1 MHRGVSGGVTCS
13 ATGSALGRM
22 HSFLDEGVIFMDDG
36 LLDAAHRVLFAV
48 VGQKQQEYPFLA
60 QLREFLK
67 QYVEA
72 RPAVAGAEVPSLSER
87 AGLVCSRCV
96 DYTASRRAALGPFA
110 LYDAYRDAVMRA
122 GGLVHARV
130 DLDLLFRVVPAD
142 WAPIV
147 AAMISEGPEAAAA
160 RAQTAVYDFSLQS
173 VHANRRR
180 GAGRRSASSVK
191 LAVVEARRLFDVA
204 YRLRG
209 LPACECWTYV
219 PEIELPQMPRGGYEV
234 LAPRI
239 EVVRGAL
246 HAMTC
251 DIQTR
256 LGVSALEEEL
266 AAIDALSDHAMFT
279 SGLWRPMRDRLLLVL
294 MILTGGRKSAIAR
307 LRREDY
313 IPDYVGPAP
322 DCRRGAALDLR
333 PQKGK
338 HRDEVRRKP
347 IPRQAALVVDSYLR
361 LIDRWLAGQEQPPAV
376 PSMPLL
382 VAMPGQRHVQP
393 SWIHVRAAGKIGG
406 QRPLVVRDP
415 RQLPKHVTPE
425 EAPYCGYTPHE
436 FRHLAN
442 QIAEGAGRIFNERY
456 PATGGEVNP
465 PIPYYAAAL
474 LDNGG
479 AERDMRALYGD
490 RKAPAMIEVIAGRA
504 TEIGWEI
511 LTTGV
516 GLRKRPNVEAYEQE
530 LIRLRRIEDEERRLE
545 QAAHRLQAKHARPG
559 PLPALPAGEMGE
571 TNRLEVIMRRQEDL
585 IALVEELKRR
595 AVGGLGDNPPA
606 RAAFTAEGRHDQEAG
621 PLPAGSGDVVGGGGH
636 RSPGC
641 GEDRLGSDRQGQAR
655 QAPDAR
661 RECFCGAGLADVS
674 RVLRDHRSPSAL
686 DTHTLGEGR
695 TPPGKTRPASVGA
708 RLGARRRHTRH
719 ELSAD
724 LGARRQRHVL
734 AHPPAPGR
742 ARKHTLA
749 LAAGAGLDHQGRR
762 AHATVPY
769 AYLRLG
775 ARRRGA
781 ADGVI
786 SSAACR
792 R

>member
-1 MHRGVSGGVTCS
+1 VHPGVSGRVTS
-13 ATGSALGRM
+13 AATGGALGRM

-48 VGQKQQEYPFLA
+48 VGQKQQEYPFLV

-72 RPAVAGAEVPSLSER
+72 RPVVVGAEVPSLSEHP
-87 AGLVCSRCV
+87 GLVCSRCF
-96 DYTASRRAALGPFA
+96 DDTASRRAALGPFA

-142 WAPIV
+142 WVSIV

-209 LPACECWTYV
+209 LSACERWTYV

-246 HAMTC
+246 QAMTC
-251 DIQTR
+251 DIQSR
-256 LGVSALEEEL
+256 LGVGALEEEL

-361 LIDRWLAGQEQPPAV
+361 LVDRWLAGQEQPPAV

-442 QIAEGAGRIFNERY
+442 QIAEGAGRIFNERH

-490 RKAPAMIEVIAGRA
+490 RKAPAMLEVVAGRA

-545 QAAHRLQAKHARPG
+545 QAAQRLQAKHARPG
-559 PLPALPAGEMGE
+559 PLPALPAGEMGQ

-585 IALVEELKRR
+585 IALVEELKGELLEGSAITHQLVQLSRQKADTIKKLDLYR
-595 AVGGLGDNPPA
+595 LDQGTWLAVADTDPPGAEKIDWEAIDKGKLGKPLMPVEGASAVRDWLTFREFCEIIDLQARSTLTRWAKGEHLPA
-606 RAAFTAEGRHDQEAG
+606 RRDRRPWEPEWVPVDDTLGTNYRRIWVPGVNEAFWRT
-621 PLPAGSGDVVGGGGH
+621 
-636 RSPGC
+636 
-641 GEDRLGSDRQGQAR
+641 RL
-655 QAPDAR
+655 R
-661 RECFCGAGLADVS
+661 REELANTLSHWPQEQGWTTKDGEPTPRCLTPICVS
-674 RVLRDHRSPSAL
+674 A
-686 DTHTLGEGR
+686 
-695 TPPGKTRPASVGA
+695 PAA
-708 RLGARRRHTRH
+708 
-719 ELSAD
+719 
-724 LGARRQRHVL
+724 Q
-734 AHPPAPGR
+734 
-742 ARKHTLA
+742 
-749 LAAGAGLDHQGRR
+749 LAA
-762 AHATVPY
+762 
-769 AYLRLG
+769 
-775 ARRRGA
+775 
-781 ADGVI
+781 
-786 SSAACR
+786 
-792 R
+792 

>member
-1 MHRGVSGGVTCS
+1 
-13 ATGSALGRM
+13 M

-72 RPAVAGAEVPSLSER
+72 RPVVGGAEVPSLSER
-87 AGLVCSRCV
+87 PGLVCSRCF
-96 DYTASRRAALGPFA
+96 DDTARRRAALGPFA

-130 DLDLLFRVVPAD
+130 DLDLMFRAVPAD
-142 WAPIV
+142 WVPIV

-209 LPACECWTYV
+209 LPACERWTYV

-246 HAMTC
+246 QAMTC
-251 DIQTR
+251 DIQQR
-256 LGVSALEEEL
+256 LRVGMLEEEL

-347 IPRQAALVVDSYLR
+347 IPRRAALVVDSYLR
-361 LIDRWLAGQEQPPAV
+361 LIDRWLGGRDQLPAV

-393 SWIHVRAAGKIGG
+393 SWIHVRVAGKIGG

-425 EAPYCGYTPHE
+425 EALYCGYTPHE

-479 AERDMRALYGD
+479 AEQDMRALYGD
-490 RKAPAMIEVIAGRA
+490 RNAPAMLEVVAGRA

-545 QAAHRLQAKHARPG
+545 QAAQRLQAKHARPG
-559 PLPALPAGEMGE
+559 PLPALPAGEMGQ

-585 IALVEELKRR
+585 IALVEELKGELLEGSAITHQLVQLSRQKADTIKKLDLYR
-595 AVGGLGDNPPA
+595 LDQGTWLPVADTDPPGAEKIDWEAIDKGKLGKPLMPIEGASAVRDWLTFREFCEIID
-606 RAAFTAEGRHDQEAG
+606 
-621 PLPAGSGDVVGGGGH
+621 L
-636 RSPGC
+636 
-641 GEDRLGSDRQGQAR
+641 QAR
-655 QAPDAR
+655 STLTRWAKGEHLPPRRDRRPWEPDWVPVDDALGTNYRRIWVPGVNEAFWRTRLR
-661 RECFCGAGLADVS
+661 REELANTLSRWPREQGWTTKDGQPTPRCLTPICVS
-674 RVLRDHRSPSAL
+674 A
-686 DTHTLGEGR
+686 
-695 TPPGKTRPASVGA
+695 PAA
-708 RLGARRRHTRH
+708 QLTA
-719 ELSAD
+719 
-724 LGARRQRHVL
+724 
-734 AHPPAPGR
+734 
-742 ARKHTLA
+742 
-749 LAAGAGLDHQGRR
+749 
-762 AHATVPY
+762 
-769 AYLRLG
+769 
-775 ARRRGA
+775 
-781 ADGVI
+781 
-786 SSAACR
+786 
-792 R
+792 

>member
-1 MHRGVSGGVTCS
+1 MHQGVSGWVTCW
-13 ATGSALGRM
+13 ATGSGPGRM
-22 HSFLDEGVIFMDDG
+22 HSFLDKGVIFMDDG

-60 QLREFLK
+60 QMREFLK

-72 RPAVAGAEVPSLSER
+72 RPVVSGAEVPSLSER
-87 AGLVCSRCV
+87 AGFVCSRCF
-96 DYTASRRAALGPFA
+96 DDTASRRAALGPFA

-130 DLDLLFRVVPAD
+130 DLDLLFRVVPLD
-142 WAPIV
+142 WVPIV
-147 AAMISEGPEAAAA
+147 AAMISEGPEAATA

-180 GAGRRSASSVK
+180 GAGRRSAASVK

-204 YRLRG
+204 YRLRS
-209 LPACECWTYV
+209 LPACERWTYV

-246 HAMTC
+246 QAMTC
-251 DIQTR
+251 DIQKR
-256 LGVSALEEEL
+256 LGVGALKEEL
-266 AAIDALSDHAMFT
+266 AAIDALSNHAMFT

-313 IPDYVGPAP
+313 IPDYVGPPP

-361 LIDRWLAGQEQPPAV
+361 LIDRWLVGKDQSPAV

-382 VAMPGQRHVQP
+382 VAMPGWRYVQP
-393 SWIHVRAAGKIGG
+393 KWIHVRAAGKIGG

-490 RKAPAMIEVIAGRA
+490 RKAPAMIEVVAGRA
-504 TEIGWEI
+504 TEIGWGI
-511 LTTGV
+511 FDRG
-516 GLRKRPNVEAYEQE
+516 G
-530 LIRLRRIEDEERRLE
+530 
-545 QAAHRLQAKHARPG
+545 
-559 PLPALPAGEMGE
+559 
-571 TNRLEVIMRRQEDL
+571 
-585 IALVEELKRR
+585 IA
-595 AVGGLGDNPPA
+595 
-606 RAAFTAEGRHDQEAG
+606 
-621 PLPAGSGDVVGGGGH
+621 
-636 RSPGC
+636 
-641 GEDRLGSDRQGQAR
+641 
-655 QAPDAR
+655 
-661 RECFCGAGLADVS
+661 
-674 RVLRDHRSPSAL
+674 
-686 DTHTLGEGR
+686 
-695 TPPGKTRPASVGA
+695 
-708 RLGARRRHTRH
+708 
-719 ELSAD
+719 
-724 LGARRQRHVL
+724 
-734 AHPPAPGR
+734 
-742 ARKHTLA
+742 
-749 LAAGAGLDHQGRR
+749 
-762 AHATVPY
+762 
-769 AYLRLG
+769 
-775 ARRRGA
+775 
-781 ADGVI
+781 
-786 SSAACR
+786 
-792 R
+792 

>member
-1 MHRGVSGGVTCS
+1 MHRGVAAVVTFAAIGG
-13 ATGSALGRM
+13 ALGRM
-22 HSFLDEGVIFMDDG
+22 HSFLDRGVIVMDDG
-36 LLDAAHRVLFAV
+36 LLEAAHRVLFAV

-72 RPAVAGAEVPSLSER
+72 RPVVAGVEVPSLSER
-87 AGLVCSRCV
+87 PGLVCSRCF
-96 DYTASRRAALGPFA
+96 DDTARRRAVLPPFA

-130 DLDLLFRVVPAD
+130 DLDLLLRAIPAD
-142 WAPIV
+142 WVPIV

-180 GAGRRSASSVK
+180 GAGRRSAASVK
-191 LAVVEARRLFDVA
+191 LTVVEARRLFDVA
-204 YRLRG
+204 YRLRS
-209 LPACECWTYV
+209 LPACERWTYV

-246 HAMTC
+246 QAMTR
-251 DIQTR
+251 DIHDR
-256 LGVSALEEEL
+256 LGVGALEEEL
-266 AAIDALSDHAMFT
+266 AAINALSDHAMFT

-313 IPDYVGPAP
+313 IPDYVGPPP

-361 LIDRWLAGQEQPPAV
+361 LIDRWLVGKGQPPATA
-376 PSMPLL
+376 SMPLL
-382 VAMPGQRHVQP
+382 LAMPGWQHVQP

-415 RQLPKHVTPE
+415 RQLPKHVTAE

-442 QIAEGAGRIFNERY
+442 QIAEGAGRLFNERY

-490 RKAPAMIEVIAGRA
+490 RKAPAMLEVVAGRA

-516 GLRKRPNVEAYEQE
+516 GLRKRPDVEAYEQE
-530 LIRLRRIEDEERRLE
+530 LICLRRIEDEERRLE
-545 QAAHRLQAKHARPG
+545 QAAHRLQAKHARPSP
-559 PLPALPAGEMGE
+559 PLALPPGEVGE

-585 IALVEELKRR
+585 IALVEELKGELLEGSAITHQLVQLSRQKADTIKKLDLYR
-595 AVGGLGDNPPA
+595 LDQATWLPVADTDPPGAEKIDWEAIDKGKLGKPLMPVEGASAVRDWLTFREFCEIID
-606 RAAFTAEGRHDQEAG
+606 
-621 PLPAGSGDVVGGGGH
+621 L
-636 RSPGC
+636 
-641 GEDRLGSDRQGQAR
+641 QAR
-655 QAPDAR
+655 STLTRWAKGEHLPSRRDRRPWEPDWVPVDDTLGTNYRRIWVPGVNEAFWRTRLR
-661 RECFCGAGLADVS
+661 REELANTLSRWPREQGWTTKDGEPTPRCLTPICVS
-674 RVLRDHRSPSAL
+674 A
-686 DTHTLGEGR
+686 
-695 TPPGKTRPASVGA
+695 PAA
-708 RLGARRRHTRH
+708 AQ
-719 ELSAD
+719 LSA
-724 LGARRQRHVL
+724 
-734 AHPPAPGR
+734 
-742 ARKHTLA
+742 
-749 LAAGAGLDHQGRR
+749 
-762 AHATVPY
+762 
-769 AYLRLG
+769 
-775 ARRRGA
+775 
-781 ADGVI
+781 
-786 SSAACR
+786 
-792 R
+792 

>member
-1 MHRGVSGGVTCS
+1 
-13 ATGSALGRM
+13 M
-22 HSFLDEGVIFMDDG
+22 HSFLDQGVIFMDDG

-60 QLREFLK
+60 QMREFLK

-72 RPAVAGAEVPSLSER
+72 RPVVSGAEVPSLSER
-87 AGLVCSRCV
+87 AGFVCSRCF
-96 DYTASRRAALGPFA
+96 DDTASRRVALGPFA

-130 DLDLLFRVVPAD
+130 DLDLMFRAVPAD
-142 WAPIV
+142 WVPIV
-147 AAMISEGPEAAAA
+147 AAMISEGPEAATA

-180 GAGRRSASSVK
+180 GAGRRSAASVK

-209 LPACECWTYV
+209 LPACERWTYV

-246 HAMTC
+246 QAMTC

-256 LGVSALEEEL
+256 LGVSMLEEEF

-313 IPDYVGPAP
+313 IPDYVGPPP

-347 IPRQAALVVDSYLR
+347 VPRQAALVVDSYLR

-382 VAMPGQRHVQP
+382 VAMPGWRHVQP
-393 SWIHVRAAGKIGG
+393 KWIHVRVAGKIGG

-415 RQLPKHVTPE
+415 RQLPKHVTPG

-490 RKAPAMIEVIAGRA
+490 RKAPAMIEVVAGRA

-545 QAAHRLQAKHARPG
+545 QAAHRLQGKHARPG
-559 PLPALPAGEMGE
+559 PMPALPAGEMGQ

-585 IALVEELKRR
+585 IALVEELKGELLEGSAITHQLVQLSRQKADTIKKLDLYR
-595 AVGGLGDNPPA
+595 LDQGTWLAVADSDPPGAEKIDWEAIDKGKLGKPLMPVEDASAVRDWLTFREFCEIIDLQARSTLTRWAKGEHLPA
-606 RAAFTAEGRHDQEAG
+606 RRDRRPWEPDWVPVDDTLGTNYRRIW
-621 PLPAGSGDVVGGGGH
+621 V
-636 RSPGC
+636 PGIN
-641 GEDRLGSDRQGQAR
+641 ETFWRTRL
-655 QAPDAR
+655 R
-661 RECFCGAGLADVS
+661 REELANTLSRWPQEQGWTTKDGEPTPRCLTPICVS
-674 RVLRDHRSPSAL
+674 A
-686 DTHTLGEGR
+686 
-695 TPPGKTRPASVGA
+695 PAA
-708 RLGARRRHTRH
+708 
-719 ELSAD
+719 
-724 LGARRQRHVL
+724 Q
-734 AHPPAPGR
+734 
-742 ARKHTLA
+742 
-749 LAAGAGLDHQGRR
+749 LAA
-762 AHATVPY
+762 
-769 AYLRLG
+769 
-775 ARRRGA
+775 
-781 ADGVI
+781 
-786 SSAACR
+786 
-792 R
+792 

>member
-1 MHRGVSGGVTCS
+1 
-13 ATGSALGRM
+13 M
-22 HSFLDEGVIFMDDG
+22 HSFLDQGVIFMDDG

-60 QLREFLK
+60 QMREFLK

-72 RPAVAGAEVPSLSER
+72 RPVVSGVEVPSLSER
-87 AGLVCSRCV
+87 AGFVCSRCF
-96 DYTASRRAALGPFA
+96 DDTASRRAALGPFA

-130 DLDLLFRVVPAD
+130 DLDLLFRVVPLD
-142 WAPIV
+142 WVPIV
-147 AAMISEGPEAAAA
+147 AAMISEGPEAATA

-180 GAGRRSASSVK
+180 GAGRRSAASVK

-204 YRLRG
+204 YRLRS
-209 LPACECWTYV
+209 LPACERWTYV

-246 HAMTC
+246 QAMTC

-256 LGVSALEEEL
+256 LGVGALEEEL

-361 LIDRWLAGQEQPPAV
+361 LIDRWLAGKEQPPAG

-382 VAMPGQRHVQP
+382 VAMPGQRHLQP

-490 RKAPAMIEVIAGRA
+490 RKAPAMLEVVAGRA

-545 QAAHRLQAKHARPG
+545 QAAQRLQAKHARPG
-559 PLPALPAGEMGE
+559 PLPALPAGEMGQ

-585 IALVEELKRR
+585 IALVEELKGELLEGSAITHQLVQLSRQKADTIKKLDLYR
-595 AVGGLGDNPPA
+595 LDQGTWLAVADTDPPGAEKIDWEAIDKGKLGKPLMPVEGASAVRDWLTFREFCEIIDLQARSTLTRWAKGEHLPA
-606 RAAFTAEGRHDQEAG
+606 RRDRRPWEPDWVPVDDTLGTNYRRIW
-621 PLPAGSGDVVGGGGH
+621 V
-636 RSPGC
+636 PGVN
-641 GEDRLGSDRQGQAR
+641 DTFWRTRL
-655 QAPDAR
+655 R
-661 RECFCGAGLADVS
+661 REELANTLSRWPREQGWTTKDGQPTPRCLTPICVS
-674 RVLRDHRSPSAL
+674 A
-686 DTHTLGEGR
+686 
-695 TPPGKTRPASVGA
+695 PAA
-708 RLGARRRHTRH
+708 
-719 ELSAD
+719 
-724 LGARRQRHVL
+724 Q
-734 AHPPAPGR
+734 
-742 ARKHTLA
+742 
-749 LAAGAGLDHQGRR
+749 LAA
-762 AHATVPY
+762 
-769 AYLRLG
+769 
-775 ARRRGA
+775 
-781 ADGVI
+781 
-786 SSAACR
+786 
-792 R
+792 

>member
-1 MHRGVSGGVTCS
+1 MQ
-13 ATGSALGRM
+13 
-22 HSFLDEGVIFMDDG
+22 SFLDEGVIVMDDV

-48 VGQKQQEYPFLA
+48 VGQKQQEYPFLV

-72 RPAVAGAEVPSLSER
+72 RPMVAGTEARSLSER
-87 AGLVCSRCV
+87 PGLVCSRCF
-96 DYTASRRAALGPFA
+96 DDTASRRAALAPFA
-110 LYDAYRDAVMRA
+110 LYDGYRDAVMRA
-122 GGLVHARV
+122 GGLIHARV
-130 DLDLLFRVVPAD
+130 DLNLLFRAVPRD
-142 WAPIV
+142 WVPIV

-173 VHANRRR
+173 VNANRRR

-204 YRLRG
+204 YRLQG
-209 LPACECWTYV
+209 LPACERWTYV
-219 PEIELPQMPRGGYEV
+219 PEIELPPMPRGGYEV

-246 HAMTC
+246 KDLTC
-251 DIQTR
+251 DIQKR
-256 LGVSALEEEL
+256 LGVDAIEEEL

-347 IPRQAALVVDSYLR
+347 VPRQAALVLDSYLR
-361 LIDRWLAGQEQPPAV
+361 LIDRWLIGKAQPPAS
-376 PSMPLL
+376 PSAPLL

-393 SWIHVRAAGKIGG
+393 NWIHVRVAGKIGG

-415 RQLPKHVTPE
+415 LQLPKHVTE
-425 EAPYCGYTPHE
+425 EQAPYCGYTPHE

-490 RKAPAMIEVIAGRA
+490 RKSSAMLEVVAGRA

-516 GLRKRPNVEAYEQE
+516 GLRKRPDVEAYERE

-545 QAAHRLQAKHARPG
+545 QAANRLQARHTRSG
-559 PLPALPAGEMGE
+559 PPALPRGEVAE
-571 TNRLEVIMRRQEDL
+571 AERLEVIIRRQEDL
-585 IALVEELKRR
+585 IALVEELKGELLESSAITHQLVQLSQQKADTIKKLDLYRLDQGTWLPVADADPPGAEKIDWEAIDKGKLGKPLMPVQGAS
-595 AVGGLGDNPPA
+595 AVRDWLTFREFCEIID
-606 RAAFTAEGRHDQEAG
+606 
-621 PLPAGSGDVVGGGGH
+621 L
-636 RSPGC
+636 
-641 GEDRLGSDRQGQAR
+641 QAR
-655 QAPDAR
+655 STLTRWAKGEHLPTRRDRRPWEPEAVPVDDTLGTNYRRIWVPGVSDAFWRTRLR
-661 RECFCGAGLADVS
+661 REELANTLAHWPREQGWTTKDGQPTPRCLTPICVS
-674 RVLRDHRSPSAL
+674 A
-686 DTHTLGEGR
+686 
-695 TPPGKTRPASVGA
+695 PAA
-708 RLGARRRHTRH
+708 RL
-719 ELSAD
+719 
-724 LGARRQRHVL
+724 
-734 AHPPAPGR
+734 
-742 ARKHTLA
+742 
-749 LAAGAGLDHQGRR
+749 AA
-762 AHATVPY
+762 
-769 AYLRLG
+769 
-775 ARRRGA
+775 
-781 ADGVI
+781 
-786 SSAACR
+786 
-792 R
+792 

>member
-1 MHRGVSGGVTCS
+1 
-13 ATGSALGRM
+13 M

-72 RPAVAGAEVPSLSER
+72 RPVVAGAEVPSLSGHP
-87 AGLVCSRCV
+87 GLVCSRCF
-96 DYTASRRAALGPFA
+96 DDTASRRAALGPFA

-130 DLDLLFRVVPAD
+130 DLDLLFRAVPAD
-142 WAPIV
+142 WVPIV

-209 LPACECWTYV
+209 LSACERWTYV

-246 HAMTC
+246 QAMTC
-251 DIQTR
+251 DIQSR
-256 LGVSALEEEL
+256 LGVGALEEEL

-307 LRREDY
+307 RRREDY

-361 LIDRWLAGQEQPPAV
+361 LIDRWLAGEKQLPAV

-382 VAMPGQRHVQP
+382 VAMPGQRRVQP
-393 SWIHVRAAGKIGG
+393 SWIHVRVAGKIGG

-490 RKAPAMIEVIAGRA
+490 RKAPAMLEVVAGRA

-545 QAAHRLQAKHARPG
+545 QSAQRLQAKHARPG
-559 PLPALPAGEMGE
+559 PLPALPAGEQGE

-585 IALVEELKRR
+585 IALVEELKGELLEGSAITHQLVQLSRQKADTIKKLDLYR
-595 AVGGLGDNPPA
+595 LDQGTWLLVADADPPGAEKIDWEAIDKGKLGKPLMPVEGASAVRDWLTFREFCEIIDLQARSTLTRWAKGEHLPA
-606 RAAFTAEGRHDQEAG
+606 RRDRRPWEPEWVPVDDTLGTNYRRIWVPGVNEAFWRT
-621 PLPAGSGDVVGGGGH
+621 
-636 RSPGC
+636 
-641 GEDRLGSDRQGQAR
+641 RL
-655 QAPDAR
+655 R
-661 RECFCGAGLADVS
+661 REELANMLSRWPREQGWTTKDGEPTPRCLTPICVS
-674 RVLRDHRSPSAL
+674 
-686 DTHTLGEGR
+686 
-695 TPPGKTRPASVGA
+695 
-708 RLGARRRHTRH
+708 
-719 ELSAD
+719 
-724 LGARRQRHVL
+724 
-734 AHPPAPGR
+734 AP
-742 ARKHTLA
+742 T
-749 LAAGAGLDHQGRR
+749 AAPQLTA
-762 AHATVPY
+762 
-769 AYLRLG
+769 
-775 ARRRGA
+775 
-781 ADGVI
+781 
-786 SSAACR
+786 
-792 R
+792 

>member
-1 MHRGVSGGVTCS
+1 VHPGVSAVVTCS
-13 ATGSALGRM
+13 ANGGGLGKM
-22 HSFLDEGVIFMDDG
+22 HSFLDQGVIFMDDG

-48 VGQKQQEYPFLA
+48 VGQKQQEYPFLV

-72 RPAVAGAEVPSLSER
+72 RPVVSGAEVPSLSER
-87 AGLVCSRCV
+87 AGFVCSRCF
-96 DYTASRRAALGPFA
+96 DDTASRRAALGPFA
-110 LYDAYRDAVMRA
+110 LYDAYSDAVMRA

-130 DLDLLFRVVPAD
+130 DLDLLFRAVPAD
-142 WAPIV
+142 WVPIV
-147 AAMISEGPEAAAA
+147 AAMISEGPEAATA

-180 GAGRRSASSVK
+180 GAGRRSAASVK

-209 LPACECWTYV
+209 LPACERWTYV

-246 HAMTC
+246 QAMTC
-251 DIQTR
+251 DIQKR
-256 LGVSALEEEL
+256 LGVGALEEEL
-266 AAIDALSDHAMFT
+266 AAIDSLSDHAMFT

-313 IPDYVGPAP
+313 IPDHVGPPP

-347 IPRQAALVVDSYLR
+347 VPRQAALVVDSYLR
-361 LIDRWLAGQEQPPAV
+361 LIDRWLAGKEQSPAA

-382 VAMPGQRHVQP
+382 VAMPGWRHVQP
-393 SWIHVRAAGKIGG
+393 KWIHVRAAGKIGG

-415 RQLPKHVTPE
+415 RQLPKHVTPD

-442 QIAEGAGRIFNERY
+442 QIAEGAGRIFNERH

-490 RKAPAMIEVIAGRA
+490 RKAPAMLEVVAGRA

-559 PLPALPAGEMGE
+559 ALPALPAGEVGE

-585 IALVEELKRR
+585 IALVEELKGELLEGSAITHQLVQLSRQKADTIKKLDLYR
-595 AVGGLGDNPPA
+595 LDQGTWLAVADTDPPGAEKIDWEAIDKGKLGKPLMPVEDASAVRDWLTFREFCEIIDLQARSTLTRWAKGEHLPA
-606 RAAFTAEGRHDQEAG
+606 RRDRRPWEPEWMPVDDTLGTNYRRIW
-621 PLPAGSGDVVGGGGH
+621 V
-636 RSPGC
+636 PGVN
-641 GEDRLGSDRQGQAR
+641 ETFWRTRL
-655 QAPDAR
+655 R
-661 RECFCGAGLADVS
+661 REELANTLSRWPREQGWTTKDGQPTPRCLTPICVS
-674 RVLRDHRSPSAL
+674 A
-686 DTHTLGEGR
+686 
-695 TPPGKTRPASVGA
+695 PAA
-708 RLGARRRHTRH
+708 
-719 ELSAD
+719 
-724 LGARRQRHVL
+724 Q
-734 AHPPAPGR
+734 
-742 ARKHTLA
+742 
-749 LAAGAGLDHQGRR
+749 LAA
-762 AHATVPY
+762 
-769 AYLRLG
+769 
-775 ARRRGA
+775 
-781 ADGVI
+781 
-786 SSAACR
+786 
-792 R
+792 

>member
-1 MHRGVSGGVTCS
+1 
-13 ATGSALGRM
+13 
-22 HSFLDEGVIFMDDG
+22 
-36 LLDAAHRVLFAV
+36 
-48 VGQKQQEYPFLA
+48 
-60 QLREFLK
+60 
-67 QYVEA
+67 
-72 RPAVAGAEVPSLSER
+72 
-87 AGLVCSRCV
+87 
-96 DYTASRRAALGPFA
+96 
-110 LYDAYRDAVMRA
+110 MRA

-130 DLDLLFRVVPAD
+130 DLDLLFRAVPRD
-142 WAPIV
+142 WVPIV
-147 AAMISEGPEAAAA
+147 AAMISEGPEAATA

-209 LPACECWTYV
+209 LPACERWTYV

-246 HAMTC
+246 QAMTC
-251 DIQTR
+251 DIQKR
-256 LGVSALEEEL
+256 LGVGALEEEL
-266 AAIDALSDHAMFT
+266 AAIDSLSDHAMFT

-361 LIDRWLAGQEQPPAV
+361 LIDRWLAGKDQPPAA

-382 VAMPGQRHVQP
+382 VAMPGWRYVQP
-393 SWIHVRAAGKIGG
+393 KWIHVRVAGKIGG

-490 RKAPAMIEVIAGRA
+490 RKAPAMLEVVAGRA

-559 PLPALPAGEMGE
+559 PLPALPAGEVGE

-585 IALVEELKRR
+585 IALVEELKGELLEGSAITHQLVQLSRQKADTIKKLDLYR
-595 AVGGLGDNPPA
+595 LDQGTWLPVADADPPGAEKIDWEAIDKGKLGKPLMPVEDASAVRDWLTFREFCEIIDLQARSTLTRWAKGEHLPA
-606 RAAFTAEGRHDQEAG
+606 RRDRRPWEPDWVPVDDTLGTNYRRIWVPGVNEAFWRT
-621 PLPAGSGDVVGGGGH
+621 
-636 RSPGC
+636 
-641 GEDRLGSDRQGQAR
+641 RL
-655 QAPDAR
+655 R
-661 RECFCGAGLADVS
+661 REELANTLSRWPREQGWTTKDGQPTPRCLTPICVS
-674 RVLRDHRSPSAL
+674 A
-686 DTHTLGEGR
+686 
-695 TPPGKTRPASVGA
+695 PA
-708 RLGARRRHTRH
+708 
-719 ELSAD
+719 
-724 LGARRQRHVL
+724 
-734 AHPPAPGR
+734 
-742 ARKHTLA
+742 
-749 LAAGAGLDHQGRR
+749 AAAQLT
-762 AHATVPY
+762 A
-769 AYLRLG
+769 
-775 ARRRGA
+775 
-781 ADGVI
+781 
-786 SSAACR
+786 
-792 R
+792 